1 MKVTTVNKESRAK
14 AARHRRVLKIQSL
27 RSGISPIAMGSSLSF
42 LKCKASASD
51 RRPPRLAKGILY
63 RKALRTDLTDR
74 GGLVPIAFGADSVA
88 SALHLRQGRD
98 PQRTRPDYH
107 ALTEGSIKTGTFY
120 FAGKRNFLI
129 CLDKRK
135 FAAPECSSRC
145 AIILSRKVP
154 AGSRIIGFSGRRAQM
169 SVG

>member
-14 AARHRRVLKIQSL
+14 AARHRRVLKMQSL

-129 CLDKRK
+129 CLDTEGSQT
-135 FAAPECSSRC
+135 ANWDPNV
-145 AIILSRKVP
+145 ILS
-154 AGSRIIGFSGRRAQM
+154 
-169 SVG
+169 SVH